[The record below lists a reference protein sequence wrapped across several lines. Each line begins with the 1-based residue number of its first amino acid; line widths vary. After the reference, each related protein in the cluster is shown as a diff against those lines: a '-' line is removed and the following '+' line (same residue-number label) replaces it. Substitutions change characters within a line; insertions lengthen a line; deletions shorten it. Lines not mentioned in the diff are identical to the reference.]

1 MTDSDETSWINWFC
15 KQRGNE
21 FFVMVDEDYIH
32 DKFNLLFLDMEEKN
46 YRSALQVILDLN
58 TGSAS
63 DGVPDSE
70 VEASAEKL
78 YGLIH
83 ARFIVTD
90 RGIELMYKKYV
101 KGVFG
106 TCPRV
111 FCQRQHVLPIGM
123 SDTIGSEMVRLYCPK
138 CNEVYIPRSAR
149 HANLDGAFF
158 GSNFPHML
166 FMVKPE
172 TRPKRSKV
180 KFVPRLYG
188 FKIHPL
194 AYRSET
200 HRDSQEEADT

>member
-15 KQRGNE
+15 KKPGNE
-21 FFVMVDEDYIH
+21 FFVMVDEDFIH
-32 DKFNLLFLDMEEKN
+32 DKFNLMFLDMQKKN
-46 YRSALQVILDLN
+46 YSRALQVILDLK

-63 DGVPDSE
+63 DGVLDSE
-70 VEASAEKL
+70 AEVQEAEEL

-106 TCPRV
+106 KCPRV
-111 FCQRQHVLPIGM
+111 FC
-123 SDTIGSEMVRLYCPK
+123 TC
-138 CNEVYIPRSAR
+138 
-149 HANLDGAFF
+149 AFF
-158 GSNFPHML
+158 GTNFPHML

-180 KFVPRLYG
+180 KFVARLYG

-200 HRDSQEEADT
+200 HKDSDEEADT